1 MATITDAT
9 GAVRD
14 LATGKVVGRAEGSA
28 TKADILSANVPRRGA
43 ASIPSVLQQ
52 MSAGFAASLFYVPD
66 AAVQKVGEAFGL
78 KEEEIPQFVS
88 LFKTNITPKN
98 APERLARSIGQ
109 EAGAGV
115 VFSGILRGIAST
127 GALAK
132 ELPEGAGFLK
142 KVAKQ
147 TLDFIRENP
156 SKAVALDAAYG
167 GAFGAIRQGYEE
179 LSPGSGMEKDVAALA
194 GVVAAPTLIG
204 KAAGMLPS
212 VAATRAV
219 RGAIPSIP
227 QGAEG
232 TYAEIMRGGAVPG
245 VLAPFTRPI
254 QKAMLARGEKQIATM
269 MGDIEKSPEAQQM
282 LQSYKELLN
291 DPRIYESFEA
301 AFRASDVPG
310 TPGLDIAQQTMDPAL
325 LRSKGEMLD
334 RLTGDLLSQVRRRQT
349 AEKEAFG
356 LAGEALTPAAERGLP
371 TALRN
376 IVDEA
381 QAEQGRIA
389 DELEALLGTEVNRVS
404 ERFGTGA
411 DITRVGSSL
420 RNTIMANNENFFGQ
434 FQRMLRQRGLDVGL
448 DKNGIPINTRD
459 ADGKS
464 LFPAVDV
471 NRPLTEILSRF
482 KLSKKNLMPSP
493 APRIVNILARY
504 RSSKAPTEEE
514 ILAQFQS
521 IVKTQMG
528 ERGYMADSLINDIT
542 PIIQKVSRNRK
553 LTPEEIVV
561 LRSKGISPEKIKE
574 TYDTA
579 VQAAEANVVVDLNLP
594 EAVQLIDEAAKFRN
608 SQFAFAE
615 DAMMSRKMSKKD
627 ATKAIKLGEEVYKD
641 VENMVFKAFPQKMG
655 AQWDEFNRLYRDYY
669 ADTYE
674 RFFPLIV
681 SRTRGTG
688 AGEFRLPDE
697 AVVTEAFK
705 NSDNMRSLVQILQ
718 PDRVAKNKD
727 LLQRAMV
734 DWLRTKGAIDT
745 NTGLVNVGALRRIKS
760 NEAAVLQQMPRDIR
774 GLIDDEIQ
782 LGQSYAERV
791 AQVESRAEIL
801 KDDEFLGLI
810 KKATRPDADPGEFV
824 LKAIKDPASM
834 RVAVNAMGRD
844 PENLAALRRSV
855 FELARQGA
863 GEGASLANFI
873 DKNQK
878 SLSILFDEGHLNDLR
893 KLSELQTRVFGQKD
907 ITGRIPDFQSASE
920 KVRSAFGVS
929 IPGAATYYRD
939 VQSGRISTDGA
950 LINLMIRFA
959 SAEDERL
966 YNRLI
971 DKFLSDP
978 DFAKNM
984 LDRRLAGRPIDGV
997 PVLNKQTEKVGVYLP
1012 ALARYGFVTGMNAAM
1027 EEQPTELASL
1037 PVVPRRPLPPAPPA
1051 STARGMLDNMGGP
1064 PPTKGIQYG
1073 SAFPT
1078 EPLRPSAPAGQ
1089 MSMPTYEALF
1099 PNDPLSAL
1107 LRARQQGQIPQ

>member
-1 MATITDAT
+1 
-9 GAVRD
+9 
-14 LATGKVVGRAEGSA
+14 VVNQ
-28 TKADILSANVPRRGA
+28 LS
-43 ASIPSVLQQ
+43 S
-52 MSAGFAASLFYVPD
+52 GFAASLFYLPD
-66 AAVQKVGEAFGL
+66 ATVRKVGEAMGL
-78 KEEEIPQFVS
+78 KKEEVPQFVN
-88 LFKTNITPKN
+88 LFRTDITPKN

-109 EAGAGV
+109 ETGAGV
-115 VFSGILRGIAST
+115 MFSGILRGIAST

-132 ELPEGAGFLK
+132 ELPQGAGFLK
-142 KVAKQ
+142 RVAKQ
-147 TLDFIRENP
+147 TLDFIRDNP
-156 SKAVALDAAYG
+156 TKALAMDAAYG

-179 LSPGSGMEKDVAALA
+179 VFPGSGMEKDVAALA

-212 VAATRAV
+212 ALAFKAAKN
-219 RGAIPSIP
+219 AIPETVSREV
-227 QGAEG
+227 AEKN
-232 TYAEIMRGGAVPG
+232 YQDIMRGGAVPA
-245 VLAPFTRPI
+245 VMSPLTRPI
-254 QKAMLARGEKQIATM
+254 QRAMLARGEKQIASI
-269 MGDIEKSPEAQQM
+269 MGSIEKNPEAQQM
-282 LQSYKELLN
+282 LSDYQELLN

-301 AFRASDVPG
+301 AFRQAGVTG

-325 LRSKGEMLD
+325 LKAKADMLEK
-334 RLTGDLLSQVRRRQT
+334 LSGDLLNQVRRRQT

-356 LAGEALTPAAERGLP
+356 LAGEALAPVANQGLP

-381 QAEQGRIA
+381 QAEQSRIA
-389 DELEALLGTEVNRVS
+389 DELEALLGTEINRVS

-471 NRPLTEILSRF
+471 NRPLTEILGRF
-482 KLSKKNLMPSP
+482 KLSKKNLMPTP
-493 APRIVNILARY
+493 APRIVNILGRY
-504 RSSKAPTEEE
+504 RASKAPSEEE

-574 TYDTA
+574 TYEMA

-608 SQFAFAE
+608 SQMAYAE

-627 ATKAIKLGEEVYKD
+627 AEKAVNLGEQVYKD
-641 VENMVFKAFPQKMG
+641 VENMVFKAFPKKMG

-760 NEAAVLQQMPRDIR
+760 NEAAVLQQMPKDIR
-774 GLIDDEIQ
+774 SLIDDEIQ
-782 LGQSYAERV
+782 LGQAYAERV

-801 KDDEFLGLI
+801 KDDEFLSLI
-810 KKATRPDADPGEFV
+810 KKAVRPDADPREFIV
-824 LKAIKDPASM
+824 KAVEDPANM

-844 PENLAALRRSV
+844 PENIQALRRAI
-855 FELARQGA
+855 FDFAREGAKGA
-863 GEGASLANFI
+863 GSLSSFI
-873 DKNQK
+873 DKNRK
-878 SLSILFDEGHLNDLR
+878 SLSIAFDEQHLNDLK
-893 KLSELQTRVFGQKD
+893 KLSLLQERVYGQKD
-907 ITGRIPDFQSASE
+907 ITGRIQDFQSANE
-920 KVRSAFGVS
+920 AVRKAFGVG

-939 VQSGRISTDGA
+939 VQSGRISAEGTV
-950 LINLMIRFA
+950 LSLLVRFA
-959 SAEDERL
+959 AAEDERL

-971 DKFLSDP
+971 DKFLADP
-978 DFAKNM
+978 DFAKSM
-984 LDRRLAGRPIDGV
+984 LDRRFAGRGIEQLPGDQ
-997 PVLNKQTEKVGVYLP
+997 NKAAAKIGVYLP
-1012 ALARYGFVTGMNAAM
+1012 ALARYGFVTGMSTAM

-1051 STARGMLDNMGGP
+1051 STARGMLDSMGGP

-1099 PNDPLSAL
+1099 PNDPLVPL
-1107 LRARQQGQIPQ
+1107 LRAKKAEQMPQ